1 MVSTLS
7 CQSDKVLAATDWFRL
22 GEPSM
27 AQDDNHITKV
37 TTEEGEELVELPAT
51 AMMTGSGKSSRDESL
66 LGRRKGLF

>member
-1 MVSTLS
+1 
-7 CQSDKVLAATDWFRL
+7 
-22 GEPSM
+22 M